1 MIKVCD
7 NDNSSSLLG
16 FVIEIYVNVA
26 SLIEIY
32 VNIASLIEICMNIAS
47 FVQVLFLLWCP
58 VYWYCSHLKYSISL
72 FTTWNDIYVET
83 HKIKVL

>member
-16 FVIEIYVNVA
+16 FV
-26 SLIEIY
+26 IEIY

-58 VYWYCSHLKYSISL
+58 VYWYCSHLKYSTSL